1 MKRNYTWLILILA
14 IALLL
19 GGGTVAYRLLGEL
32 TGPTAPYETLSTLSQ
47 EDAAD
52 APDFTV
58 YDGEGNPLVLSSLRG
73 KPVLVNFWASWCSPC
88 KSELPDLET
97 AFLKYGDKIDFL
109 LVNLTDGHRDT
120 VDGVKAFLEETGY
133 TFPVYYDTD
142 ESAAL
147 ACGVS
152 SIPTTVLVSPA
163 GKLLHTQIGAMTGDT
178 IETLIQQLLAT
189 EEAS

>member
-1 MKRNYTWLILILA
+1 MKKNYTWILLLLI

-19 GGGTVAYRLLGEL
+19 GGGTFAYRMLSEMAA
-32 TGPTAPYETLSTLSQ
+32 PTAPYDTANTLPQSET
-47 EDAAD
+47 AD
-52 APDFTV
+52 APNFTV
-58 YDGEGNPLVLSSLRG
+58 YDGDGKPLALSSLRG
-73 KPVLVNFWASWCSPC
+73 KPVLVNFWATWCNPC

-97 AFLKYGDKIDFL
+97 AFLKYGDKVDFL
-109 LVNLTDGHRDT
+109 FVNLTDGYRDT
-120 VDGVKAFLEETGY
+120 VDGVKAFLEENGY

-152 SIPTTVLVSPA
+152 SIPTTVLVSPE

-178 IETLIQQLLAT
+178 VESLIAMLLAA
-189 EEAS
+189 ED

>member
-1 MKRNYTWLILILA
+1 MKRNYTWILLLLV

-19 GGGTVAYRLLGEL
+19 GGGTFAYRMLSKMTE
-32 TGPTAPYETLSTLSQ
+32 PTASGDIVSTLPQS
-47 EDAAD
+47 ETAE

-58 YDGEGNPLVLSSLRG
+58 YDGEGRALSLSSLRG
-73 KPVLVNFWASWCSPC
+73 KPVLVNFWASWCGPC

-97 AFLKYGDKIDFL
+97 AFLKYGDKVDFL
-109 LVNLTDGHRDT
+109 LVNLTDGYRDT

-152 SIPTTVLVSPA
+152 SIPTTVLVSPE
-163 GKLLHTQIGAMTGDT
+163 GNLLHTQIGAMTGDT
-178 IETLIQQLLAT
+178 IESLIQMLLAAG
-189 EEAS
+189 ES

>member
-1 MKRNYTWLILILA
+1 MKRNYTWIILLLV

-19 GGGTVAYRLLGEL
+19 GGGTFAYRMLSKMTE
-32 TGPTAPYETLSTLSQ
+32 PTASGDIVSTLPQS
-47 EDAAD
+47 ETAEV
-52 APDFTV
+52 PDFTV
-58 YDGEGNPLVLSSLRG
+58 YDGEGRALSLSSLRG
-73 KPVLVNFWASWCSPC
+73 KPVLVNFWASWCGPC

-97 AFLKYGDKIDFL
+97 AFLKYGDKVDFL
-109 LVNLTDGHRDT
+109 LVNLTDGYRDT

-152 SIPTTVLVSPA
+152 SIPTTVLVSPE
-163 GKLLHTQIGAMTGDT
+163 GNLLHTQIGAMTGDT
-178 IETLIQQLLAT
+178 IESLIQMLLAAG
-189 EEAS
+189 ES